1 MHCFNA
7 GPFTSDAKRILAM
20 NTAIALTLTVFLNTG
35 EPVDM
40 VIDIYGSMKECM
52 AAAAEQKIP
61 GNCYPVDKVIHMD
74 NNEIPAG
81 LKTAP

>member
-1 MHCFNA
+1 
-7 GPFTSDAKRILAM
+7 M

-35 EPVDM
+35 EPVDL

-61 GNCYPVDKVIHMD
+61 GNLLS
-74 NNEIPAG
+74 G
-81 LKTAP
+81 

>member
-1 MHCFNA
+1 
-7 GPFTSDAKRILAM
+7 M
-20 NTAIALTLTVFLNTG
+20 NTTFALVLTVFLVSG

-40 VIDIYGSMKECM
+40 VTGVYSSMKEYM
-52 AAAAEQKIP
+52 TAAAEQKIP
-61 GNCYPVDKVIHMD
+61 GNCYPVEKVIHMD